1 MYLWGTLVL
10 PCVTIRPLNRRRGRG
25 EVRVRFPA
33 GIYTRLLVRYIL
45 APNVN
50 RTDKSW
56 NTSFIWL
63 YSEKLLLR
71 FGDESKF
78 EGV

>member
-1 MYLWGTLVL
+1 MYLCGTLVL
-10 PCVTIRPLNRRRGRG
+10 PCVTIRPLKRRGRG
-25 EVRVRFPA
+25 AVRVRFSA
-33 GIYTRLLVRYIL
+33 GIYNCLLVRYIL
-45 APNVN
+45 APNEN

-63 YSEKLLLR
+63 YSEKFLLR

-78 EGV
+78 EDV

>member
-1 MYLWGTLVL
+1 MDE
-10 PCVTIRPLNRRRGRG
+10 ILNLTESVSEGFPSYF
-25 EVRVRFPA
+25 RFPA
-33 GIYTRLLVRYIL
+33 GIYTCLLVRYIL

-63 YSEKLLLR
+63 YSEKFLLR